1 MSIFNIDN
9 HLSFPISRVILLI
22 TKLKM
27 LKLTQKIFSKNIG
40 IVGLSNP
47 QTIPFTKNL
56 LARHTDQDIN
66 ISVYEVGQ
74 DNIDSFQKSLP
85 NTSIQSCASPKE
97 LLSEKDCSIIL
108 TFLSSSNKMKEVY
121 LDEKRGFAAY
131 RSIAKPKKVTFIDG
145 SHVNDSSEVFKKAV
159 KQYFSMNQQFFLNN
173 VSPTKRDADLNAND
187 SSEIFKKLV
196 HQDLRMSQQF
206 FVSILQSE
214 MVDVG
219 ELDGSD
225 EKMEEVLRI
234 LSEKI

>member
-9 HLSFPISRVILLI
+9 HLSFPISRVISLI

-27 LKLTQKIFSKNIG
+27 LKLAQKILSKNIG
-40 IVGLSNP
+40 IIGLSNP
-47 QTIPFTKNL
+47 QTISLTKSL
-56 LARHTDQDIN
+56 LAKHTDQN
-66 ISVYEVGQ
+66 IKLSVYEVSQ

-85 NTSIQSCASPKE
+85 NIRIESCASPKE

-121 LDEKRGFAAY
+121 LDEKRGFVAY
-131 RSIAKPKKVTFIDG
+131 RSIVKPKKVTFIDG

-173 VSPTKRDADLNAND
+173 VSSTDLKDQSNAND

-225 EKMEEVLRI
+225 EKMEEVLKI
-234 LSEKI
+234 LSNKI